1 MMKSNTGSTPANN
14 TVEISTTWSY
24 QMKKIILISAAALL
38 FALTAVNP
46 LTAWS
51 QTETKQSMNT
61 IYEKRIYAIKVGEMV
76 ETKRLFTTLG
86 WPAIAEGKFDKNVV
100 GYFISDTGD
109 LHQLIII
116 LRFDSDQDRRDFWKR
131 LYADEKFM
139 AFVKQF
145 RPLIFSQ
152 NVQLMVSAPWGPQP

>member
-1 MMKSNTGSTPANN
+1 MPNIRRQLMNT
-14 TVEISTTWSY
+14 
-24 QMKKIILISAAALL
+24 AAALFL
-38 FALTAVNP
+38 ALTAATP
-46 LTAWS
+46 LSAWS

-61 IYEKRIYAIKVGEMV
+61 IYEKRIYAIKVGEMA

>member
-1 MMKSNTGSTPANN
+1 MRSNTGSTLADN
-14 TVEISTTWSY
+14 TVEISITWSY
-24 QMKKIILISAAALL
+24 QMKKLILISAAALF
-38 FALTAVNP
+38 FALTAINP

-61 IYEKRIYAIKVGEMV
+61 IYEKRIYAIKVGEMGEV
-76 ETKRLFTTLG
+76 KRLFTTLG

-100 GYFISDTGD
+100 GYFISDTGE

-131 LYADEKFM
+131 LYADEKFIV
-139 AFVKQF
+139 FVKQF
-145 RPLIFSQ
+145 RPLILSQ

>member
-1 MMKSNTGSTPANN
+1 
-14 TVEISTTWSY
+14 
-24 QMKKIILISAAALL
+24 MKKIILISAALL
-38 FALTAVNP
+38 FALTAINP
-46 LTAWS
+46 ISAWS
-51 QTETKQSMNT
+51 QTQTKQSMNT
-61 IYEKRIYAIKVGEMV
+61 IYEKRIYAIKVGEMA

-131 LYADEKFM
+131 LYVNEKFM
-139 AFVKQF
+139 IFVKQF
-145 RPLIFSQ
+145 RPLLISQ
-152 NVQLMVSAPWGPQP
+152 NVQLMVPAPWGPQP

>member
-1 MMKSNTGSTPANN
+1 MPTIRRQLIG
-14 TVEISTTWSY
+14 TT
-24 QMKKIILISAAALL
+24 AVLL
-38 FALTAVNP
+38 LMLTAATP
-46 LTAWS
+46 ILGWS
-51 QTETKQSMNT
+51 QTETKQSTNT
-61 IYEKRIYAIKVGEMV
+61 IYEKRIYAVKVGEMV

-86 WPAIAEGKFDKNVV
+86 WPALVEGKFDKNVV

-139 AFVKQF
+139 VFVKQF
-145 RPLIFSQ
+145 RPLLLSQ
-152 NVQLMVSAPWGPQP
+152 NVQLMVPAPWGPRP

>member
-1 MMKSNTGSTPANN
+1 
-14 TVEISTTWSY
+14 
-24 QMKKIILISAAALL
+24 MKKIILISATLL
-38 FALTAVNP
+38 FALTAINP
-46 LTAWS
+46 ISAQS
-51 QTETKQSMNT
+51 QTETNQSINT
-61 IYEKRIYAIKVGEMV
+61 IYEKRIYAIKVGEMA

-139 AFVKQF
+139 AFVKQI

>member
-1 MMKSNTGSTPANN
+1 
-14 TVEISTTWSY
+14 
-24 QMKKIILISAAALL
+24 MKKIILISAALL
-38 FALTAVNP
+38 FALTAINP
-46 LTAWS
+46 ISAWS
-51 QTETKQSMNT
+51 QTETKQSINT
-61 IYEKRIYAIKVGEMV
+61 IYEKRIYAIKVGEMA

-116 LRFDSDQDRRDFWKR
+116 LRLDRDQGRRDFWKR
-131 LYADEKFM
+131 LYVDEKFM

>member
-1 MMKSNTGSTPANN
+1 
-14 TVEISTTWSY
+14 
-24 QMKKIILISAAALL
+24 MKKIILISAAALL

-86 WPAIAEGKFDKNVV
+86 WPAYVEGKFDRNVV
-100 GYFISDTGD
+100 GFFY
-109 LHQLIII
+109 
-116 LRFDSDQDRRDFWKR
+116 
-131 LYADEKFM
+131 
-139 AFVKQF
+139 
-145 RPLIFSQ
+145 
-152 NVQLMVSAPWGPQP
+152 